1 MLRNAVPS
9 IISNTMFNTHIKG
22 YANHTHTLRMHSN
35 YECNKML
42 PRGKLGSSRWGKTCF
57 NVFNK
62 WPWIHHRQTAHILM
76 RCKNVFAFPLI
87 SCGFSH
93 TYGAWWC
100 RVESSLPNLWKCA
113 EVSVTCRSKS
123 WNTYTQTHTQ
133 HSRLMLFFST
143 VHFPDMALQK
153 QVKRAAK
160 YKNMENYRPYLYSN
174 VTFIYPGPLPVMY
187 QMSGWTKVC
196 KTVWECKTG
205 CFQEWNIT
213 DCALLLSVCIL

>member
-1 MLRNAVPS
+1 MLWNAVPS

-22 YANHTHTLRMHSN
+22 YANHKHTLRMHSN

-42 PRGKLGSSRWGKTCF
+42 PRGKLGSSCF

-62 WPWIHHRQTAHILM
+62 WPRIHHRQTAHILV

-113 EVSVTCRSKS
+113 KVSITCRSKS
-123 WNTYTQTHTQ
+123 WNTYTQTHT
-133 HSRLMLFFST
+133 HST
-143 VHFPDMALQK
+143 VVWWFSLAQFIFQIWHFK
-153 QVKRAAK
+153 SR
-160 YKNMENYRPYLYSN
+160 
-174 VTFIYPGPLPVMY
+174 
-187 QMSGWTKVC
+187 C
-196 KTVWECKTG
+196 
-205 CFQEWNIT
+205 
-213 DCALLLSVCIL
+213 